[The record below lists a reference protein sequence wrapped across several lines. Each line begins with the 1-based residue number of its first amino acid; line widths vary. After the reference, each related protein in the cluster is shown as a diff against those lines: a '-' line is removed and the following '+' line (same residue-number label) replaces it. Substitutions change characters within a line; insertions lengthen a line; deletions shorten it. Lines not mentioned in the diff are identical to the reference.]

1 MSGGIPSYHNLEWR
15 LDVEVSRR
23 LDRDVPRSAS
33 KPISPVGRRG
43 LQGAPVDGSRRRNA
57 HLSSARRRRGRIRGD
72 AAAGRGGGGGAKRAP
87 AQISKPTFV
96 LKLDTLPDGA
106 ASADEKKSL
115 VFECDSAMMQHLGS
129 QIAEALKAAE
139 APGAQRAVKYI
150 K

>member
-23 LDRDVPRSAS
+23 LDRD
-33 KPISPVGRRG
+33 
-43 LQGAPVDGSRRRNA
+43 
-57 HLSSARRRRGRIRGD
+57 
-72 AAAGRGGGGGAKRAP
+72 
-87 AQISKPTFV
+87 ISKPTFV

-115 VFECDSAMMQHLGS
+115 VFECNSAMMQHLGS

>member
-1 MSGGIPSYHNLEWR
+1 M
-15 LDVEVSRR
+15 
-23 LDRDVPRSAS
+23 
-33 KPISPVGRRG
+33 
-43 LQGAPVDGSRRRNA
+43 DGSRRRNA